1 MATHGTTGAFEPSN
15 ETWLSYA
22 ERLEQYFIAND
33 VDAAD
38 KKRATLLSVC
48 GATTYQLIRNLVAPA
63 KPTGK
68 SFDELV
74 KDHHQPPPSVTVQ
87 RYEFN
92 KRIRRDGESFAD
104 FVAHLRQLSEH
115 CQFGDSLNDMM
126 RDRLICGCNSDRLR
140 HQLLAKSPPPKFEE
154 VLALAQLKPSSQR
167 NGTLRTCSHRR
178 HQPQSTLS
186 RKVEETT
193 TLALTAMAVGEN
205 TRTTTAD
212 SRPLLVTSARN
223 RTHRKGV

>member
-38 KKRATLLSVC
+38 KKRAILLSVC
-48 GATTYQLIRNLVAPA
+48 GATTYQLICNLVALA
-63 KPTGK
+63 KPTSK
-68 SFDELV
+68 SFDELLKLV

-92 KRIRRDGESFAD
+92 KRIRRDGESFAAD

-140 HQLLAKSPPPKFEE
+140 HQLLAKSPPPLKFEE
-154 VLALAQLKPSSQR
+154 VLALAQAF
-167 NGTLRTCSHRR
+167 
-178 HQPQSTLS
+178 
-186 RKVEETT
+186 E
-193 TLALTAMAVGEN
+193 
-205 TRTTTAD
+205 
-212 SRPLLVTSARN
+212 
-223 RTHRKGV
+223 